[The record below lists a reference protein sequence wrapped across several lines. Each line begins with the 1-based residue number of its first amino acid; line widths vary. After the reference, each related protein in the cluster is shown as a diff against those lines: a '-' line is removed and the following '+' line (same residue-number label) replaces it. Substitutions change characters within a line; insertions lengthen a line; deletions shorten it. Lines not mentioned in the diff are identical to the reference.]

1 MKGRLLVVDD
11 EPAMRRTLRDLLRLE
26 GYEVRTAQD
35 GQEALRILAEEK
47 FDLMI
52 LDLRMPGLSGTEV
65 LRRLSTMGVDV
76 GVIVLTGH
84 GSMESAIEAL
94 RRRAYDYLLKP
105 ISPEALLESV
115 ARGVVRVRK
124 ERRQR
129 ALYEQLERMLTQMLQ
144 IEELGRGKGKPDFVP
159 TVVELPNGVVLDLGR
174 RRLRYQG
181 RDIHLSPS
189 ESRLLQVLLMHRG
202 EVMSHQALVDA
213 VHGYQVNE
221 WEAPEIMRPIV
232 SRLRRKLADLPQG
245 RQWIVNVR
253 GVGYMLDWEMVMG
266 EEQAREEADE
276 TPESP

>member
-1 MKGRLLVVDD
+1 MKILITDD
-11 EPAMRRTLRDLLRLE
+11 EPLARKRLRHLIEDIGALTVV
-26 GYEVRTAQD
+26 G
-35 GQEALRILAEEK
+35 EAGNGGEC
-47 FDLMI
+47 
-52 LDLRMPGLSGTEV
+52 LDLCNRACPDVVLMDIRMPGMDGLEAAAHLGALEKPPA
-65 LRRLSTMGVDV
+65 
-76 GVIVLTGH
+76 VIFTTAYGDHALAAFETH
-84 GSMESAIEAL
+84 AI
-94 RRRAYDYLLKP
+94 DYLLKP
-105 ISPEALLESV
+105 ISPEALFESV

-144 IEELGRGKGKPDFVP
+144 IEEMGQGKGKSDFVP
-159 TVVELPNGVVLDLGR
+159 TVVELPNGVILDLGR

-232 SRLRRKLADLPQG
+232 SRLRRKLADLPKG

-266 EEQAREEADE
+266 EEKAREEADE

>member
-35 GQEALRILAEEK
+35 GGEALRILAEEK

-65 LRRLSTMGVDV
+65 LRQLSTMGVDV

-115 ARGVVRVRK
+115 ARGVVRVRR

-129 ALYEQLERMLTQMLQ
+129 ALYEQLERMLIQMLQ
-144 IEELGRGKGKPDFVP
+144 IEEMGQGKGKSDFVP

-181 RDIHLSPS
+181 QDIHLAPS

-213 VHGYQVNE
+213 VRGYQVNE

-232 SRLRRKLADLPQG
+232 SRLRRKLAALPKG

-266 EEQAREEADE
+266 EEQARGEADE